1 MIRTTGF
8 TPTGDRYIFDFRYCT
23 PAKGW
28 AQLDTRQDAS
38 YYGNWINP
46 ITLEFVSHCEGDQ
59 THIKCESEQEFVA
72 YVRETIA
79 WHKERGYFIGI
90 DGMCNPGI
98 IAAFTVLNLDEFL
111 H

>member
-8 TPTGDRYIFDFRYCT
+8 SPMGDRYEFDFRLCT
-23 PAKGW
+23 SSKGW

-46 ITLEFVSHCEGDQ
+46 ITFEFVSHCEGDQ
-59 THIKCESEQEFVA
+59 THIKCESKEEFIA
-72 YVRETIA
+72 YVHETVE
-79 WHKERGYFIGI
+79 WHRSRDYFIGI
-90 DGMCNPGI
+90 DGMCNQAI
-98 IAAFTVLNLDEFL
+98 IAAFTALNLHEYL